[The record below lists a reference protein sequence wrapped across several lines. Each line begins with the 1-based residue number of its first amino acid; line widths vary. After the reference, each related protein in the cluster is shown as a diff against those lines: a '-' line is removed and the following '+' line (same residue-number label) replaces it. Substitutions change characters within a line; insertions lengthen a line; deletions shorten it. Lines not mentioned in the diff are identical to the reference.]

1 MTVVWIV
8 NTNRISP
15 YSVLNDI
22 MADKFN
28 RLLVFILMS
37 HSVYGLVKRRK

>member
-22 MADKFN
+22 LN